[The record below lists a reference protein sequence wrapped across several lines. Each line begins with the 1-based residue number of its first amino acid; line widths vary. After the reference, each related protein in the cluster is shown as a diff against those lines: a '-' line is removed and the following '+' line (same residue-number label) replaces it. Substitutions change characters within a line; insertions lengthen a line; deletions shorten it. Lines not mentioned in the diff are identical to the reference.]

1 MQYSNSR
8 TKILFQ
14 LYLRDQMLL
23 AIYRSLPLDFYEVI
37 VDEDEAQIN

>member
-8 TKILFQ
+8 TKIFQ

-23 AIYRSLPLDFYEVI
+23 AIYRSLPLNFYEVI